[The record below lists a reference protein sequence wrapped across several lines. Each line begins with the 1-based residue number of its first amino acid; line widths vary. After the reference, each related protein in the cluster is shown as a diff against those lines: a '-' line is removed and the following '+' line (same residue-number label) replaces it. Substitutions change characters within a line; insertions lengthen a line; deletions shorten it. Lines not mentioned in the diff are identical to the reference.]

1 MLQNRLEIRF
11 TSGYKKAY
19 KRLARSGKVS
29 VSKIDLVLD
38 TLAEGKGLSEKYR
51 DHALSGEFLGKRECH
66 ILPDLL
72 LVYYIEDNKLILVLV
87 DIGNHSQLFD

>member
-1 MLQNRLEIRF
+1 M
-11 TSGYKKAY
+11 
-19 KRLARSGKVS
+19 ARSGKVS